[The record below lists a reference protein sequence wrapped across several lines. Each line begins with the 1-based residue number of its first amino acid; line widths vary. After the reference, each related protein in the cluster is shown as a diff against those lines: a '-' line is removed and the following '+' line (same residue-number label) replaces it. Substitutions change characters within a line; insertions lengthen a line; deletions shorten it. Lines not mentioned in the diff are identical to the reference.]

1 MFGTEEVIVK
11 RKKKKDY
18 GTEEVIEE
26 EVNCSEVIEK
36 REKYATKEVIEK
48 VRYVGK

>member
-11 RKKKKDY
+11 KEKDY

-26 EVNCSEVIEK
+26 QVKCSEVIEK
-36 REKYATKEVIEK
+36 REKFATKEVIEK
-48 VRYVGK
+48 VRCVRK

>member
-11 RKKKKDY
+11 RKKKDY

-36 REKYATKEVIEK
+36 REKYATKEVIEN